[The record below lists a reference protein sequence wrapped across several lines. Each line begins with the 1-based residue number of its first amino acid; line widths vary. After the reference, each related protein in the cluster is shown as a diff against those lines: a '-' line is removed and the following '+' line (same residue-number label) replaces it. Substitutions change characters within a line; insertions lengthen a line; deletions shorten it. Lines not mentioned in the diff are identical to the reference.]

1 MNLTFNGIKFGIF
14 CNDHNDFGIKNI
26 ILLSKHFIH
35 KCRSYKII
43 PNITH
48 WRNELNLLKNHL

>member
-35 KCRSYKII
+35 KCRFYKII
-43 PNITH
+43 H
-48 WRNELNLLKNHL
+48 YSLEK